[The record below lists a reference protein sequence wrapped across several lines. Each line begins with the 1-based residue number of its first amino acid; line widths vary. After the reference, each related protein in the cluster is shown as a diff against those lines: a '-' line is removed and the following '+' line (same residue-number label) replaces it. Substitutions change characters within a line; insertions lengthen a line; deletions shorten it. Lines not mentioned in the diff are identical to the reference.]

1 MERYAIEGGK
11 PNCDMKSGGDGPDA
25 LHNLSQEP
33 RAVLK
38 AATIAAF
45 PGMSAEKFVSQV
57 AMTMF
62 EVHEI
67 EAQFPGYEGR
77 TMELFDDGLNFCVGD
92 HGVVSRKIQ
101 PPIQNRM
108 MIENSWLWPS
118 MFIGTAVSSRIRQLQ
133 TD

>member
-45 PGMSAEKFVSQV
+45 PGMSAEKFVPQV

-62 EVHEI
+62 YVHEV
-67 EAQFPGYEGR
+67 EAQVPGHQGR
-77 TMELFDDGLNFCVGD
+77 AMELFDDGLNFCVSERR
-92 HGVVSRKIQ
+92 VVGRQIQ
-101 PPIQNRM
+101 PPI
-108 MIENSWLWPS
+108 
-118 MFIGTAVSSRIRQLQ
+118 
-133 TD
+133 